1 MARRTRQNYSPAL
14 KATVAILRLALVPSL
29 PLSSKAIYV
38 PNKIVEKC
46 RQRPL
51 GGF

>member
-1 MARRTRQNYSPAL
+1 MARRTRQNYFPAL
-14 KATVAILRLALVPSL
+14 KATVAILRLALVLSL